1 MTLESLAD
9 NLRADMECED
19 VLSCLYGLTET
30 DVRVFEIL
38 AEQGERMK
46 IDAIAEIVERD
57 RGTVFR
63 SLKRLRKHGFVS
75 REQVNYKSG
84 GYYHVYHVRDSEAIV
99 REMQETLNRVY
110 AKADRLVGQFRN
122 KYSTEG

>member
-1 MTLESLAD
+1 MDSIAD

-19 VLSCLYGLTET
+19 VLPCLYGLTET

-38 AEQGERMK
+38 AKQGDGME
-46 IDAIAEIVERD
+46 IDTIAEIVERD

-75 REQVNYKSG
+75 KEQVNYESG
-84 GYYHVYHVRDSEAIV
+84 GYYHVYHVRNSEAIV
-99 REMQETLNRVY
+99 REMQESLNQVY
-110 AKADRLVGQFRN
+110 ANADRLVGQFRE